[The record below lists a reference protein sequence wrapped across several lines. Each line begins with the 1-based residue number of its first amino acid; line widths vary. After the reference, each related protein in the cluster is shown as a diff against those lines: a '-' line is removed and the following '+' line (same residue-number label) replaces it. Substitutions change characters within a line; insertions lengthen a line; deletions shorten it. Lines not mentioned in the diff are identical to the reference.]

1 MFRHPIYDLL
11 SGPSRAQYFGSSPQR
26 VYCPTCNKI
35 TKTKLE
41 YVNNAKTKCCS
52 FLLAFWG
59 FSIITFTMFA
69 MIKVGFRSSESPFL
83 LLVPLAIG
91 LIVCCLALIPI
102 YCDNCKD
109 ARHYCNVCNTYIG
122 KYFHDAQ
129 RPVVI
134 IPPELYQQAHN
145 NKNNN

>member
-1 MFRHPIYDLL
+1 
-11 SGPSRAQYFGSSPQR
+11 
-26 VYCPTCNKI
+26 
-35 TKTKLE
+35 
-41 YVNNAKTKCCS
+41 
-52 FLLAFWG
+52 
-59 FSIITFTMFA
+59 MFA

-91 LIVCCLALIPI
+91 YVLYKIEKKINFSRLIVCCLALIPI